1 MVRAIQCPCKLKK
14 GGFLTFDSR
23 TIFNNNLSSNI
34 ENDSSLSI
42 IIPNPTNV
50 DLFSST
56 TAMSI
61 LYNSH
66 MSNLY
71 NENSII
77 LNDDTNHGYS
87 DNDTIFND
95 SDDEIIV
102 DESMYDP

>member
-1 MVRAIQCPCKLKK
+1 
-14 GGFLTFDSR
+14 
-23 TIFNNNLSSNI
+23 
-34 ENDSSLSI
+34 
-42 IIPNPTNV
+42 
-50 DLFSST
+50 
-56 TAMSI
+56 
-61 LYNSH
+61 

-71 NENSII
+71 DENSII